1 MKNRI
6 LIVDDETDFLQSVK
20 RGLITSG
27 YKDIDLE
34 SDSRKA
40 AYAVRDGELFDIA
53 LIDMNMPQLSGIEL
67 LEIIKDQSPL
77 TECIMVTAVD
87 EAKMAVRCLKKGAY
101 DYLVKPI
108 SREDLAT
115 SVGRALER
123 KRLLEILDIRKTK
136 SKPQLEDQEAFKS
149 IITQSDEMLRVL
161 KEAELHALSDIPIL
175 ITGETGTGKEL
186 LAQAIHA
193 ASPRARFEFTALNI
207 ESVNPQLFESQ
218 FFGYTK
224 GAFTGAEKDQIGYL
238 ESTNRGTLFLDEIGN
253 LPIDMQGKLLRFLQ
267 EGEFFKIGS
276 TKPTS
281 VNIRLIAATH
291 ANLNRMIAKK
301 EFRKD
306 LFYRLRGGW
315 LHLPPLR
322 FRKDD
327 IPLLMSSFIEK
338 ICGPDGCDIE
348 QEAMSLLMSYDY
360 PGNVR
365 ELKSIIESAINLA
378 QRKQILSEHI
388 RINESVKKRLLETNK
403 ASNEDS
409 IVPLQEIEKKYI
421 LEAYRKLGKNKSQTA
436 RALGIALNTLRTKLE
451 SYGET

>member
-1 MKNRI
+1 MENRI
-6 LIVDDETDFLQSVK
+6 LVIDDETDFLQSVK

-27 YKDIDLE
+27 YKNIEIE

-40 AYAVRDGELFDIA
+40 ANAFKDGELFDIA
-53 LIDMNMPQLSGIEL
+53 LIDMNMPRLSGIEL
-67 LEIIKDQSPL
+67 LDIIKDHTPF

-87 EAKMAVRCLKKGAY
+87 EAKMAVKCLKKGAY

-115 SVGRALER
+115 SVDRALER
-123 KRLLEILDIRKTK
+123 RRLLEILDIRKTE
-136 SKPQLEDQEAFKS
+136 SKPRLKNQEAFSS
-149 IITQSDEMLRVL
+149 IITQSDEMLKVL
-161 KEAELHALSDIPIL
+161 REAELHALTNIPIL

-193 ASPRARFEFTALNI
+193 VSQRARFQFTALNI

-238 ESTNRGTLFLDEIGN
+238 ERTNRGTLFLDEIGN

-267 EGEFFKIGS
+267 EGEYFKIGS
-276 TKPTS
+276 TEPTF
-281 VNIRLIAATH
+281 VNIRFIAATH
-291 ANLNRMIAKK
+291 ANLNQMIAKK

-322 FRKDD
+322 DRKDD
-327 IPLLMSSFIEK
+327 IPLLISSFVEK
-338 ICGPDGCDIE
+338 ICGPDGCDIKRE
-348 QEAMSLLMSYDY
+348 TMSLLMNYDY

-365 ELKSIIESAINLA
+365 ELKFIIESAINLA
-378 QRKQILSEHI
+378 QQKTILSEHI
-388 RINESVKKRLLETNK
+388 RIDESAKKRLLETNK
-403 ASNEDS
+403 SSNEDS
-409 IVPLQEIEKKYI
+409 IVPLQEMEKKYI
-421 LEAYRKLGKNKSQTA
+421 LKAYRKLGKNKSKTA

-451 SYGET
+451 SYGEA

>member
-1 MKNRI
+1 MENRI
-6 LIVDDETDFLQSVK
+6 LIIDDETDFLQSVK

-27 YKDIDLE
+27 YKNIETE

-53 LIDMNMPQLSGIEL
+53 LIDINMPQLSGMGL
-67 LEIIKDQSPL
+67 LEIIKDHSPL

-87 EAKMAVRCLKKGAY
+87 EAKIAVRCLKKGAY

-136 SKPQLEDQEAFKS
+136 SKPKIEDQEAFKS
-149 IITQSDEMLRVL
+149 IIAQSDEMLRVL

-193 ASPRARFEFTALNI
+193 ASPRARFQFTALNI

-224 GAFTGAEKDQIGYL
+224 GAFTGAEKDQNGYL
-238 ESTNRGTLFLDEIGN
+238 EHTNRGTLFLDEIGN
-253 LPIDMQGKLLRFLQ
+253 LPIEMQGKLLRFLQ

-281 VNIRLIAATH
+281 VNIRFIAATH
-291 ANLNRMIAKK
+291 ANLNQMIAKM

-306 LFYRLRGGW
+306 LFYRIRGGW

-322 FRKDD
+322 DRKDD
-327 IPLLMSSFIEK
+327 IPFLISSFVEK

-348 QEAMSLLMSYDY
+348 QEAMSLLMNYDY

-378 QRKQILSEHI
+378 QQKTILSEHI
-388 RINESVKKRLLETNK
+388 RIDESAKKRLLEANRSSK
-403 ASNEDS
+403 EDS
-409 IVPLQEIEKKYI
+409 IVPLKEMQKKYI